1 MVNESS
7 RQSRLI
13 IFCFILEEHCKEK
26 KSCFICSLSFFF
38 FLVSIL
44 EQIQSFKTCLQIF
57 TDALLI
63 YEKLKDPSQGISKQF
78 SNNK

>member
-13 IFCFILEEHCKEK
+13 IFCFILEEHSEEK
-26 KSCFICSLSFFF
+26 KPCFICSPTFFF
-38 FLVSIL
+38 TVPLL
-44 EQIQSFKTCLQIF
+44 EQIQSSKTCLQIF

-78 SNNK
+78 RNNK